1 MPFIPILLDD
11 IHVVDEMSEDGEK
24 NTHHVS
30 SVTHFSLTH
39 SPKLKKHHV
48 SHHIRQTEAAGLHIF
63 LIYLF
68 FVVVAWKM
76 TIKNAYQFSFEIL
89 ININEPL
96 QASEMMRS

>member
-1 MPFIPILLDD
+1 MTFMLSMKCQKTVKKTPITFPQWLILVWPTVQNSKNITFLIILDKQKQQ
-11 IHVVDEMSEDGEK
+11 VF
-24 NTHHVS
+24 T
-30 SVTHFSLTH
+30 F
-39 SPKLKKHHV
+39 
-48 SHHIRQTEAAGLHIF
+48 F

-76 TIKNAYQFSFEIL
+76 TIKNAYQFSFELL